1 MFSFLYIVNWLSRVQ
16 LFATPWAVDCLAPP
30 SMGFSRQEHWS
41 GLPFPSPVSI
51 PRHIHNRTVYL
62 AATKICG
69 RMSIAA
75 LFKRAKILRS
85 AQISINSE
93 KANLWYIHIMEYCT
107 EDGCMIHTQYCTKIA
122 RQKKEQMSNSKYTA
136 VNPAK
141 ESRISS
147 IRSQDG
153 GRRGWKGCLECL
165 LHKCSLV
172 KIH

>member
-1 MFSFLYIVNWLSRVQ
+1 
-16 LFATPWAVDCLAPP
+16 
-30 SMGFSRQEHWS
+30 MGFSRQEHWS
-41 GLPFPSPVSI
+41 GLPFPSLVSI
-51 PRHIHNRTVYL
+51 PRHKHNRTVYL

-107 EDGCMIHTQYCTKIA
+107 EDGCMIHTQYCTKTA

-153 GRRGWKGCLECL
+153 GRRGWKGCLEPL